1 MRGSCDL
8 GWIRRGDHEMS
19 RCLRCPDF
27 GGEGV
32 AREMSSGFCAIGIRC
47 QDVKMSKM
55 SKMSGVGPVTRE
67 MSGGFCVMFVRCQDV

>member
-55 SKMSGVGPVTRE
+55 SGLGPVTRE
-67 MSGGFCVMFVRCQDV
+67 MWGGFCEVFVRCQDV

>member
-1 MRGSCDL
+1 
-8 GWIRRGDHEMS
+8 MS

-67 MSGGFCVMFVRCQDV
+67 MLGGFCVMFGRCQDV

>member
-1 MRGSCDL
+1 MSK
-8 GWIRRGDHEMS
+8 MS
-19 RCLRCPDF
+19 RFRGRGCGSRDVQWILRDRHKMP
-27 GGEGV
+27 
-32 AREMSSGFCAIGIRC
+32 RC